1 MANEYLQDPKKVALK
16 YPPKPLTD
24 EQGQTGEQPA
34 INAQQLNDEQNKVNV
49 APGRIDTNGLGGNK
63 AVGRVSASMPTN
75 SATVL
80 PNTGTAPVQV
90 NGQPP
95 RQAAAGG
102 FQGKT
107 LDDLGAWLRE
117 RLNANKPESEEDR
130 KKRERRQK
138 WEGIISGIS
147 DMGAA
152 LSNLYFTTK
161 GAPNMYDATTGMGA
175 KTRARWDKDKAE
187 REKRNDEYINYALKL
202 YEIEKQQENEKRRK
216 ILEQREDEAYGHGL
230 ERRSKTEQLEDAK
243 LRNLENQND
252 RNAIYAAKNEIYDRY
267 KSGEISEEEALRQI
281 DQLTKA
287 YNGKWGATYTK
298 SANDKTGTTEKVT
311 SARKEDM
318 STISDKA
325 PMTPAGRS
333 GRSGGKGGKQKD
345 DRETVTEE
353 EYTVDALGR
362 RTGKKVRK
370 YKVPNGASGSQG
382 KGANTPPSRRNNK
395 NSNTPPSRRK

>member
-1 MANEYLQDPKKVALK
+1 MANEYLQDPKKIVLK
-16 YPPKPLTD
+16 NPPKPLTD
-24 EQGQTGEQPA
+24 EQGQAGEQPA
-34 INAQQLNDEQNKVNV
+34 LNAQQLNDEQNKVNV

-63 AVGRVSASMPTN
+63 AVGRVSATP
-75 SATVL
+75 
-80 PNTGTAPVQV
+80 PITGTGRNTTPQITTSNTQGA
-90 NGQPP
+90 
-95 RQAAAGG
+95 

-130 KKRERRQK
+130 KKRERREK

-325 PMTPAGRS
+325 PMVTAGRS
-333 GRSGGKGGKQKD
+333 GGSGGKGGKPAKYDPAKD
-345 DRETVTEE
+345 PNMEKITETTS
-353 EYTVDALGR
+353 DALGKNKTTRTRYQR
-362 RTGKKVRK
+362 RG
-370 YKVPNGASGSQG
+370 GGSQG
-382 KGANTPPSRRNNK
+382 KGTNTPPSRRNNK